1 MAELKHV
8 KTFEQFSTEESEPVN
23 EGLFTSLK
31 TDIDKFLKAP
41 QDVKIADKL
50 LSTAFAKSFAAN
62 AAIKA
67 EVLALELETK
77 IDVLSKASEKL
88 ADPKIG
94 VLKLFKSQEGVYQVG
109 GISVSGGASH
119 STMGK

>member
-1 MAELKHV
+1 MTELKHV

-41 QDVKIADKL
+41 EDVKVADKL

-62 AAIKA
+62 PKLNS
-67 EVLALELETK
+67 EVLALAIEEKVK
-77 IDVLSKASEKL
+77 ILTKASEKL
-88 ADPKIG
+88 TDPKVG
-94 VLKLFKSQEGVYQVG
+94 VLKLFKSPEGEYQVG
-109 GISVSGGASH
+109 GVSVAGGAAH
-119 STMGK
+119 SAMGK